1 MARGSQTIPIT
12 SPSDQGPELSTQTAG
27 RLTPTHD
34 AHGNELEYSAALELR
49 RSGWTPPAG
58 LSFSAMSLPR
68 LPLVSVLN
76 FLAFAADNPP
86 PGMSNLMCAAHR
98 LRAFRALC
106 AAATDGKV
114 KLFGRPRAGGARQG
128 IDPIEFDQP
137 LSLTAED
144 GAIGF
149 DLDAMTMERFVELR
163 REPNHWLWRDVYVD
177 RSSLVSWYKKLLGDA
192 RRRAKARGVSECK
205 KWLVDLRHSG
215 PQEQRKEDYCAKATN
230 RFGVGPHQFKIAWK
244 RAEIEAPNNEWSK
257 PGAPKK
263 KSDD

>member
-1 MARGSQTIPIT
+1 VAAVVAR
-12 SPSDQGPELSTQTAG
+12 A
-27 RLTPTHD
+27 HD
-34 AHGNELEYSAALELR
+34 EDGNDLEYSEALELHK
-49 RSGWTPPAG
+49 SQWIPPAG

-106 AAATDGKV
+106 AAARDGKV

-149 DLDAMTMERFVELR
+149 DLDAMTQEQFVELR
-163 REPNHWLWRDVYVD
+163 REPNHWLWRDVYID
-177 RSSLVSWYKKLLGDA
+177 RSSLEGWLAKFLSGQEPAGRRGKPPKADWSAIEEAFRREVAERGMPDETNVDGWQRQADVERWLGDILI
-192 RRRAKARGVSECK
+192 RERVEVSEST
-205 KWLVDLRHSG
+205 LRRHAKGFLSRA
-215 PQEQRKEDYCAKATN
+215 RK
-230 RFGVGPHQFKIAWK
+230 G
-244 RAEIEAPNNEWSK
+244 S
-257 PGAPKK
+257 
-263 KSDD
+263 